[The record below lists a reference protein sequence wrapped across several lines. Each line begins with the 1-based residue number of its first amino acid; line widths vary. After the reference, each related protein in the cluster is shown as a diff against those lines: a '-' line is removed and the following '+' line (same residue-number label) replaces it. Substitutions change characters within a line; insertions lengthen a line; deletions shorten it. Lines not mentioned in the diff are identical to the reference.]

1 MAKLTLDKWI
11 IILTVISAALLQL
24 IDTSIVNVSL
34 IQMMGNLG
42 ATLGDI
48 SWVVTG
54 YAASNVVMITLS
66 GWLSSKFGR
75 KNYFAASIILF
86 TVASILCGIS
96 DNVWE
101 LVFFRVIQG
110 IGGGGL
116 LSTAQAILIETFPK
130 EDIGLANAIFGV
142 GVIVGPTIGPAL
154 GGYITD
160 NYSWP
165 WIFYINVPIGIIATI
180 CTILFIREPAEKMKT
195 GKMDWW
201 AVIFL
206 AVGIGA
212 LQVVLEK
219 GEKEDWFETT
229 YITVLTVSAVF
240 GMIAFVW
247 RELVVKHPVVDLGIM
262 RHRSFAV
269 GSIFNFILGFGLFAS
284 VFVIPV
290 FAQNI
295 LGFTATDTGYLLMP
309 GSMVTGIMMPVV
321 AGVMKKKV
329 SPYLL
334 SGIGFILFFSFTYM
348 LSGLNLSVGEH
359 DFFWPLIIR
368 GIGLGMIFIPLTT
381 ISLSGLTGSEIPQ
394 GTALSNMIR
403 QMGGSFGTAIMT
415 TFISTRTKFHFETLR
430 DYVSPFDI
438 TTQERLQSFKNLFIS
453 RGYSAMEATQQALM
467 AMQGAVMKQAQMLT
481 YRDTFLIVGG
491 FFIVCIPL
499 LLLFIGGKKTAK
511 GEQHVEMM
519 ME

>member
-1 MAKLTLDKWI
+1 MPKFTLDKWI

-86 TVASILCGIS
+86 TVSSVLCGIS
-96 DNVWE
+96 TNVWE

-110 IGGGGL
+110 LGGGGL

-130 EDIGLANAIFGV
+130 EDIGLANAIYGL
-142 GVIVGPTIGPAL
+142 GVIIGPTIGPAL

-165 WIFYINVPIGIIATI
+165 WIFYINVPVGIIATI
-180 CTILFIREPAEKMKT
+180 CTILFIKEPAEKMRT
-195 GKMDWW
+195 GSMDWL
-201 AVIFL
+201 AIIFL

-219 GEKEDWFETT
+219 GQEEDWFQTN
-229 YITVLTVSAVF
+229 YITILTTAAVV

-262 RHRSFAV
+262 RYRAFAV

-284 VFVIPV
+284 VFVVPV

-309 GSMVTGIMMPVV
+309 GSIATGFMMPVV
-321 AGVMKKKV
+321 AGMMKKKI

-334 SGIGFILFFSFTYM
+334 SGIGFVLFFTFTFM
-348 LSGLNLSVGEH
+348 LSSLNLTVSGS

-368 GIGLGMIFIPLTT
+368 GFGLGLIFIPLTT
-381 ISLSGLTGSEIPQ
+381 ISLAGLEGRDIPQ

-415 TFISTRTKFHFETLR
+415 TYIATRTKFHYETLR
-430 DYVSPFDI
+430 DHVTFIDPTSLS
-438 TTQERLQSFKNLFIS
+438 RLESFKNLFIS
-453 RGYSAMEATQQALM
+453 KGYSAFEASQQAMLM
-467 AMQGAVMKQAQMLT
+467 MQGAVMKQALMLT

-499 LLLFIGGKKTAK
+499 LLLFIGGKKT
-511 GEQHVEMM
+511 ETQHIEMT

>member
-1 MAKLTLDKWI
+1 MARITLEKWI

-66 GWLSSKFGR
+66 GWLSSKIGR
-75 KNYFAASIILF
+75 KKYFAASIILF
-86 TVASILCGIS
+86 TVASVACGLS

-142 GVIVGPTIGPAL
+142 GVIIGPTIGPAL

-160 NYSWP
+160 NLSWP
-165 WIFYINVPIGIIATI
+165 WIFYINVPVGIVATI
-180 CTILFIREPAEKMKT
+180 CTIMFIHEPAEKMKT

-201 AVIFL
+201 AIMFL
-206 AVGIGA
+206 AVGIGSM
-212 LQVVLEK
+212 QIVLEK
-219 GEKEDWFETT
+219 GEREDWFETT
-229 YITVLTVSAVF
+229 YITVLSLAAVV
-240 GMIAFVW
+240 GLIAFIW
-247 RELVVKHPVVDLGIM
+247 RELTVEHPVVDLRIM
-262 RHRSFAV
+262 RYRSFAV
-269 GSIFNFILGFGLFAS
+269 GTLFNFILGFGLFAS
-284 VFVIPV
+284 VFIIPV

-309 GSMVTGIMMPVV
+309 GSIMTGLMMPVI
-321 AGVMKKKV
+321 GT
-329 SPYLL
+329 LL
-334 SGIGFILFFSFTYM
+334 RKNIPPLVFSGMGFLLFFLFTYQ
-348 LSGLNLSVGEH
+348 LSGLNLSVGPD

-381 ISLSGLTGSEIPQ
+381 MSLTELRGKEIPQ
-394 GTALSNMIR
+394 GTAISNMIR
-403 QMGGSFGTAIMT
+403 QLGGSFGTALMT
-415 TFISTRTKFHFETLR
+415 TVISVRTSIHYDTLK
-430 DYVSPFDI
+430 DHVSSYDLI
-438 TTQERLQSFKNLFIS
+438 SQERLEGFKNLFIS
-453 RGYSAMEATQQALM
+453 KGFSPSEATQQAFA
-467 AMQGAVMKQAQMLT
+467 AMKGAVIKQAMMIT
-481 YRDTFLIVGG
+481 YSETFLIVGG
-491 FFIVCIPL
+491 FFLVCIPL
-499 LLLFIGGKKTAK
+499 LLLFRGKKK
-511 GEQHVEMM
+511 EGEVHVEMT